1 MLTYLGLGV
10 LLLLPI
16 IVYTARTVKTSTP
29 SLQWPS
35 IGKVLGFQFAD
46 KPARLMGDFERR
58 HVAVELH
65 NGAVIVTMQ
74 LSQPSRLRVEVG
86 DRAEVTR
93 RSGMIVPDPVV
104 TGDSAFEQRLLA
116 RCSDKNAGLA
126 IFEPALRGQIL
137 QQPIV
142 DCIGVGDK
150 VQWKLPELKDPGPL
164 EEVLQVMTAI
174 SAEMERYP
182 ANA

>member
-1 MLTYLGLGV
+1 MLSTVGLAV

-16 IVYTARTVKTSTP
+16 IVYAARTVKTSTP
-29 SLQWPS
+29 SLQWPGV
-35 IGKVLGFQFAD
+35 GKVLGFQFAD
-46 KPARLMGDFERR
+46 KPPRLLGDFERR

-74 LSQPSRLRVEVG
+74 LAQPSRLRVEVG
-86 DRAEVTR
+86 DREEVTR
-93 RSGMIVPDPVV
+93 RSGMIVPDPVA
-104 TGDSAFEQRLLA
+104 TGDSAFERRLLA
-116 RCSDKNAGLA
+116 RCSDKNAGLV
-126 IFEPALRGQIL
+126 IFEPALRGQIML
-137 QQPIV
+137 QPIV

-150 VQWKLPELKDPGPL
+150 VQWRLPELKEPGPL

-174 SAEMERYP
+174 AAEMERFP